1 MGADMETQP
10 EEHMFRQARHLC
22 YIVQQEAALA
32 LLLLLLL
39 TLVLGEVL
47 LCLGSGSA
55 GGSRSP

>member
-32 LLLLLLL
+32 LLLLLL
-39 TLVLGEVL
+39 TLVLSEVL

>member
-1 MGADMETQP
+1 METQP

-22 YIVQQEAALA
+22 YTVQHEAALA
-32 LLLLLLL
+32 LLLLLL